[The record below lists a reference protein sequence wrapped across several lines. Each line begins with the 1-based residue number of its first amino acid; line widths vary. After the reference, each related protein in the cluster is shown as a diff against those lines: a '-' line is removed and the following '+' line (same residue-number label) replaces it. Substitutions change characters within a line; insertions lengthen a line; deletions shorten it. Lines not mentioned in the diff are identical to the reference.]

1 MYLGPRGSFY
11 HQSFFICHQGAKLL
25 SAEGGKKAVLAF
37 FAYCETAK
45 GSERALKVTKC
56 SRRLPGGRQACST
69 GIYSQQVY
77 AISVQAR
84 PSAICP
90 PQVYAISMQVFI
102 STCNSLAFAIRAI
115 FHNKRYQY
123 RGGSLFEGPSGEKEW
138 PSEAKALLLGSG
150 LGEPQFTGF
159 LKQSWSKF
167 WNEIW

>member
-1 MYLGPRGSFY
+1 MSIFGSFGWWKNWSKCLNFVMKLGRNVPWTKG
-11 HQSFFICHQGAKLL
+11 QLLPSKFFICHQGAKLL

-77 AISVQAR
+77 AINVQAR

-115 FHNKRYQY
+115 FHNKRHQY
-123 RGGSLFEGPSGEKEW
+123 RGGSLF
-138 PSEAKALLLGSG
+138 
-150 LGEPQFTGF
+150 
-159 LKQSWSKF
+159 
-167 WNEIW
+167 

>member
-11 HQSFFICHQGAKLL
+11 HQSFICHQGAKLL

-45 GSERALKVTKC
+45 GSERALKVTKG

-77 AISVQAR
+77 AINVQAR

-115 FHNKRYQY
+115 FHNYRYQY
-123 RGGSLFEGPSGEKEW
+123 KMKIF
-138 PSEAKALLLGSG
+138 LL
-150 LGEPQFTGF
+150 
-159 LKQSWSKF
+159 SKYPL
-167 WNEIW
+167 NRTKNG